1 MCEGYNEFHNL
12 ERKKIMDFNRIPCGV
27 SKEELDK
34 YLSNFLE
41 NKEKL
46 IQEKGIIYTL
56 EQLSKIAEEYSYNDY
71 KLEKEKTI
79 SDFLIKTIDFNNKE
93 LIDIISFITINMSLY
108 RVANYMRKH
117 RKKVN
122 EEIKQIIDE
131 TLHESDEI
139 LDKKNIEELKL
150 KTTKL
155 LQKMQKENLKGT
167 YRIKEP
173 GLIEWQIEETIKV
186 LIEFEDVFSH
196 FHDGLGDVI
205 IIIYKAHDGKQYNSG
220 WMNYFKT
227 ITIEDL
233 KKYNN
238 YKYKIKE
245 KGLLIKRYK
254 LYIKENNHT
263 VATAPLFIMNEY
275 NE

>member
-12 ERKKIMDFNRIPCGV
+12 ERKKIMDFNRIPCGA

-56 EQLSKIAEEYSYNDY
+56 EQLSKIAEEYSYSDY

-108 RVANYMRKH
+108 TVANYMRKH

-139 LDKKNIEELKL
+139 LAKKNIEELKVR
-150 KTTKL
+150 TTKL

-173 GLIEWQIEETIKV
+173 GLIEWQIEDTIKV

-220 WMNYFKT
+220 WMNYFET

-245 KGLLIKRYK
+245 KGLLKKRYK

-263 VATAPLFIMNEY
+263 VAPAPLFIMNEY

>member
-1 MCEGYNEFHNL
+1 
-12 ERKKIMDFNRIPCGV
+12 MDFNRIPCGA

-56 EQLSKIAEEYSYNDY
+56 EQLSKIAEEYSYSDY

-108 RVANYMRKH
+108 TVANYMRKH

-139 LDKKNIEELKL
+139 LAKKNIEELKL

-173 GLIEWQIEETIKV
+173 GLIEWQIEDTIKV

-220 WMNYFKT
+220 WMNYFET

>member
-1 MCEGYNEFHNL
+1 
-12 ERKKIMDFNRIPCGV
+12 MDFNRIPCGA

-56 EQLSKIAEEYSYNDY
+56 EQLSKIAEEYSYSDY

-108 RVANYMRKH
+108 TVANYMRKH

-139 LDKKNIEELKL
+139 LAKKNIEELKVR
-150 KTTKL
+150 TTKL

-173 GLIEWQIEETIKV
+173 GLIEWQIEDTIKV

-220 WMNYFKT
+220 WMNYFET

-245 KGLLIKRYK
+245 KGLLKKRYK

-263 VATAPLFIMNEY
+263 VAPAPLFIMNEY

>member
-1 MCEGYNEFHNL
+1 
-12 ERKKIMDFNRIPCGV
+12 MDFNRIPCGA

-41 NKEKL
+41 NKEKM

-56 EQLSKIAEEYSYNDY
+56 EQLSKIAEEYCYY
-71 KLEKEKTI
+71 ELEKEKEKTV
-79 SDFLIKTIDFNNKE
+79 SDFLIKNIDFNNKE

-108 RVANYMRKH
+108 KVSNYMKKH
-117 RKKVN
+117 RKNVN

-131 TLHESDEI
+131 TLHEFEEG

-155 LQKMQKENLKGT
+155 LKEIQKENLKGT
-167 YRIKEP
+167 YRIKGP
-173 GLIEWQIEETIKV
+173 GLIEWQIEDRIKV
-186 LIEFEDVFSH
+186 LIEFEYDFGYA
-196 FHDGLGDVI
+196 HDGLGDVI
-205 IIIYKAHDGKQYNSG
+205 TIIYKAHDGKQYNSG
-220 WMNYFKT
+220 WVDYFET

-238 YKYKIKE
+238 YKYQIKE
-245 KGLLIKRYK
+245 KGLITKRYK
-254 LYIKENNHT
+254 LYIIENNNT
-263 VATAPLFIMNEY
+263 VAKIPLFIMNEY

>member
-12 ERKKIMDFNRIPCGV
+12 ERKKIMDFNRIPCGA

-56 EQLSKIAEEYSYNDY
+56 EQLSKIAEEYSYSDY

-108 RVANYMRKH
+108 TVANYMRKH

-139 LDKKNIEELKL
+139 LAKKNIEELKL
-150 KTTKL
+150 RTTKL

-173 GLIEWQIEETIKV
+173 GLIEWQIEDTIKV

-196 FHDGLGDVI
+196 FHDDLGDVI
-205 IIIYKAHDGKQYNSG
+205 IIIYKDHDGKQYNSG

-245 KGLLIKRYK
+245 KGLLTKRYK

>member
-1 MCEGYNEFHNL
+1 
-12 ERKKIMDFNRIPCGV
+12 MDFNRIPCGA

-56 EQLSKIAEEYSYNDY
+56 EQLSKIAEEYSYSDY

-108 RVANYMRKH
+108 TVANYMRKH

-139 LDKKNIEELKL
+139 LAKKNIEELKL
-150 KTTKL
+150 RTTKL

-173 GLIEWQIEETIKV
+173 GLIEWQIEDTIKV

-196 FHDGLGDVI
+196 FHDDLGDVI
-205 IIIYKAHDGKQYNSG
+205 IIIYKDHDGKQYNSG

-245 KGLLIKRYK
+245 KGLLTKRYK
-254 LYIKENNHT
+254 LYIKEDNHT

-275 NE
+275 NK

>member
-1 MCEGYNEFHNL
+1 
-12 ERKKIMDFNRIPCGV
+12 MDFNRIPCGA

-56 EQLSKIAEEYSYNDY
+56 EQLSKIAEEYSYSDY

-108 RVANYMRKH
+108 TVANYMRKH

-173 GLIEWQIEETIKV
+173 GLIEWQIEDTIKV

-196 FHDGLGDVI
+196 FHDDLGDVI

-220 WMNYFKT
+220 WMNYFET